1 MGEGLLFLL
10 RIIFTIVFFPVVYA
24 CAVIFYGHLDA
35 YPAGYGEFFQW
46 GAYSFVLVFFFVY
59 QFQRMYQGGQTAMT
73 EIFKFLTPLD
83 KTIARVIPVYATI
96 VLVGFYILNKIRDVN
111 AYAHYFLFFA
121 GFFFMMHV
129 LLLAR
134 ELQDEESSFLKS
146 AYFFQMSLYFVFLAC
161 VVVLLMD
168 LTAWQWTFFDFASAV
183 VARARETYTLAVHKI
198 F

>member
-10 RIIFTIVFFPVVYA
+10 RIIFTVVFFPVVFA
-24 CAVIFYGHLDA
+24 CAVVFYGHLER
-35 YPAGYGEFFQW
+35 YPADYGEFFQW

-59 QFQRMYQGGQTAMT
+59 QFQRMYQGGQAAMT

-83 KTIARVIPVYATI
+83 RTIARVIPVYATV
-96 VLVGFYILNKIRDVN
+96 VLVGMYALNKIRDVS

-121 GFFFMMHV
+121 GFFLVMHV

-134 ELQDEESSFLKS
+134 ELQEEESSFLKS
-146 AYFFQMSLYFVFLAC
+146 AYFFRMSVYFVFLSC
-161 VVVLLMD
+161 VVVLLLD
-168 LTAWQWTFFDFASAV
+168 LTAWQWTFFDFFTAV
-183 VARARETYTLAVHKI
+183 VDRARDIYAAAIEKI